1 MISPLSPHQY
11 TTIPSIE
18 MIVPANGEPLGIQD
32 YLNAA
37 NIKLK
42 KHVDNL
48 SQKLVMARQAIE
60 DYTGQALLT
69 CTVDQIIDYN
79 AEELMDKLT
88 LRKAPVRKIVGVY
101 TRDPFRNETLVP
113 ATSYYVSTSRD
124 PYTVLGL
131 LPGQIWNFF
140 MRDDE
145 AFRIRTISGYAT
157 LVSVVDPVGD
167 ILTAPGHPYSNG
179 DLVRLQGAYLDDGTA
194 PVMPGGLA
202 LYTNY
207 YAVNV
212 SGDNLQVSATS
223 GGSPIDITGVGA
235 GRIFVGEIPEKLRRA
250 VMITATYD
258 YLNDEFND
266 TGAEGNTGIP
276 QEVIDLIRSYKRSW
290 L

>member
-11 TTIPSIE
+11 DVIPSVELI
-18 MIVPANGEPLGIQD
+18 IPANGEPLGIQD

-48 SQKLVMARQAIE
+48 SQKIVMARQTIE
-60 DYTGQALLT
+60 EYTGRALLT
-69 CTVDQIIDYN
+69 CTVDQIIDYDS
-79 AEELMDKLT
+79 EVLMDKLV
-88 LRKAPVRKIVGVY
+88 LRKPPVRKVVGVY

-113 ATSYYVSTSRD
+113 STSYYVSTSAD
-124 PYTVLGL
+124 PFTTLGL

-140 MRDDE
+140 LRDDE
-145 AFRIRTISGYAT
+145 AFRVRTISGYAT
-157 LVSVVDPVGD
+157 LVASVNTGTGV
-167 ILTAPGHPYSNG
+167 INCPGHPYNNG

-194 PVMPGGLA
+194 PVMPAGLA

-212 SGDNLQVSATS
+212 SGDNLQLSATVN
-223 GGSPIDITGVGA
+223 GSPIIPSSVGA
-235 GRIFVGEIPEKLRRA
+235 GKLFLGEIPEKLRRA

-258 YLNDEFND
+258 FLNDEYND
-266 TGAEGNTGIP
+266 TGAEGTTGLP
-276 QEVIDLIRSYKRSW
+276 QEIRDLVRSYKRLW
-290 L
+290 V